1 MGRTVTCQSPV
12 HAEENILRQVLG
24 FRSVSREP
32 VANVKNASAVTTHK
46 FLPGRP
52 VALEALLDQLGI
64 LLQRIFS
71 LITCYGARRV
81 CESASLSKAVWQ
93 VHLGLPTME
102 RKMLSKSSPRDQ
114 SLTPDRSV
122 RHLTQRARKR
132 QENQSGRRATEQE
145 WRNRARCGPACGPS
159 SQTAIAK
166 QSSRSVERNLKPC
179 LQLSLI
185 K

>member
-1 MGRTVTCQSPV
+1 MGRTVTPQSPV

-81 CESASLSKAVWQ
+81 CESATLSMAVWQ
-93 VHLGLPTME
+93 PISACQLWNA
-102 RKMLSKSSPRDQ
+102 KC
-114 SLTPDRSV
+114 SLNVPAGSAPDFRPFCQASY
-122 RHLTQRARKR
+122 
-132 QENQSGRRATEQE
+132 SAT
-145 WRNRARCGPACGPS
+145 
-159 SQTAIAK
+159 
-166 QSSRSVERNLKPC
+166 
-179 LQLSLI
+179 
-185 K
+185 